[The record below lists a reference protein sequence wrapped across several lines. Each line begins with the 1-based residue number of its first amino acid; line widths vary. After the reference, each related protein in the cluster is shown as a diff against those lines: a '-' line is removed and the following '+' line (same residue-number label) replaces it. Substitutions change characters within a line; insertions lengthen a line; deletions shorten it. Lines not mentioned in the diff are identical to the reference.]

1 MSKKPFLTVREIV
14 LFGIFP
20 ALITA
25 SQLLLSVLPNIHL
38 TGMFVMLMTL
48 LFRWKALFPLYVY
61 VFLMGLINGFNL
73 WWIPYLYVW
82 TVLWAMTMLIP
93 RKIPKQWARFV
104 YPAVCALHGL
114 IYGTIY
120 APVHALIYHFN
131 WEQTLIWIANGIPFD
146 LIHCASNLV
155 MGMLLL
161 PLLGA
166 LRSFTNPQ
174 KTK

>member
-61 VFLMGLINGFNL
+61 VFLEGVVQGFHP

-82 TVLWAMTMLIP
+82 TVLWALTMLL
-93 RKIPKQWARFV
+93 PKRLPDGVA
-104 YPAVCALHGL
+104 AVCYCALGLMHGL
-114 IYGTIY
+114 FFE
-120 APVHALIYHFN
+120 VL
-131 WEQTLIWIANGIPFD
+131 WIPFYMTFEGLTFD
-146 LIHCASNLV
+146 MALVRLAYGVGFSVTHGVGNVVSCTLAIPLIRLV
-155 MGMLLL
+155 RRLE
-161 PLLGA
+161 
-166 LRSFTNPQ
+166 S
-174 KTK
+174 